1 MSEDLEL
8 EENLEIEND
17 APEIENEEQGDT
29 PEDIAR
35 AKKVGYKTD
44 DEYDGNPKYK
54 LSAKEYLAR
63 ADKGGTIKKLESD
76 ITEMRSAFEQMQK
89 FTQLQIKSAKE
100 RALEELRAK
109 QVKAVDDGNT
119 TTSEAFDI
127 YEREK
132 VKVEKQ
138 YSPEPEVKRVAEAP
152 EITQFYQENP
162 WYHDNVVMRGA
173 ANALHQEVISKNPSM
188 PLDEQLKL
196 VKRKVIESFPER
208 FENQKKR
215 TQSIEGGGTVHSG
228 TQKRETLQSL
238 GFSHQDILDVK
249 RSISE
254 GLYKDESDFI
264 KKFTLLNK
272 GRK

>member
-1 MSEDLEL
+1 MSDEEL
-8 EENLEIEND
+8 EVTQEIVVAE
-17 APEIENEEQGDT
+17 PEVMEDEGDS

-35 AKKVGYKTD
+35 AKRVGYKTD

-76 ITEMRSAFEQMQK
+76 ITEMKSAFEQMQK
-89 FTQLQIKSAKE
+89 FTQLQINSARE

-109 QVKAVDDGNT
+109 QVKAIDNGDS
-119 TTSEAFDI
+119 TTSEAFNN

-132 VKVEKQ
+132 IKVEKQ
-138 YSPEPEVKRVAEAP
+138 YSPEPETARPIEAP
-152 EITQFYQENP
+152 EITRFYQENT
-162 WYHDNVVMRGA
+162 WYKDDSTMREE
-173 ANALHQEVISKNPSM
+173 ANALHAYVIRKNPSM

-196 VKRKVIESFPER
+196 VKRKIIESFPDR

-215 TQSIEGGGTVHSG
+215 TQSIEGGGTVHSNA
-228 TQKRETLQSL
+228 QKKETLQSL

-254 GLYKDESDFI
+254 GLYKDEAAFI
-264 KKFTLLNK
+264 RSYSILNK
-272 GRK
+272 GKK